1 MSEYNSI
8 LTSETDSIADRATK
22 LMTSRDLKPVAKF
35 IYEAFEHRKNMIESL
50 FILNDIVDKI
60 DKQETVSAK
69 IQADVERTLNSI
81 VTKVSKDSD
90 KIPEK
95 TYIIIN
101 PSADGMRFTISL
113 QES

>member
-1 MSEYNSI
+1 MGY
-8 LTSETDSIADRATK
+8 L
-22 LMTSRDLKPVAKF
+22 V
-35 IYEAFEHRKNMIESL
+35 ESL

-95 TYIIIN
+95 KYVIIN